1 MNEQSMSALI
11 NACRND
17 PELIDLLSEI
27 LKHFEDYH
35 RAIIALESYAAL
47 HDYANTDR
55 DQYREQ
61 FEGMDA
67 ARTRLHNVVLDDM
80 RLLNKLADSFGLS
93 PVYDGVI
100 SADRPYRRQVANAA
114 LAYLEHMITERR

>member
-1 MNEQSMSALI
+1 MNEQSMNALI

-47 HDYANTDR
+47 HDYDNTDR
-55 DQYREQ
+55 LIKNDR
-61 FEGMDA
+61 
-67 ARTRLHNVVLDDM
+67 ARMLY
-80 RLLNKLADSFGLS
+80 S
-93 PVYDGVI
+93 
-100 SADRPYRRQVANAA
+100 
-114 LAYLEHMITERR
+114 